1 LHFGE
6 KYYLCVTKQ
15 NKKAMTSTIEIIKL
29 IATETVKGTILIIK
43 EQPVIGGGINQSKEE
58 NSIYEASIVY
68 EF

>member
-1 LHFGE
+1 
-6 KYYLCVTKQ
+6 
-15 NKKAMTSTIEIIKL
+15 MISTIEIIKL
-29 IATETVKGTILIIK
+29 TATETVKGTILIIK